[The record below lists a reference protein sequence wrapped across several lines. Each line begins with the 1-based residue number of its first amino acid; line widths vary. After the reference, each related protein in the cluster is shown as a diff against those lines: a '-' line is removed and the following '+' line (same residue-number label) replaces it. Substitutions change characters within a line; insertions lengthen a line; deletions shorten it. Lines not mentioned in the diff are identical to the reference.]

1 MLCDKAYRLN
11 YLDTLVR
18 PQFLEAYL
26 NAPDTQRLI
35 EVNKSG
41 INDSGLNLKQEQF
54 LALPLWLPSIA
65 EQAEIVRILD
75 EKLEAADALE
85 AEIDAA
91 LARADALR
99 QSILKKAFS
108 GQLVPQAPS
117 DEPAAALLERIKAQH
132 TAAQKTKKKRKAIV

>member
-11 YLDTLVR
+11 FLKKLVL
-18 PQFLEAYL
+18 PEFLEAYL
-26 NAPDTQRLI
+26 NAPDTQRRI
-35 EVNKSG
+35 EVIKSG

-54 LALPLWLPSIA
+54 LALDFWLPSLA

-75 EKLEAADALE
+75 AGLEAADALE

-91 LARADALR
+91 LTRADALR

-108 GQLVPQAPS
+108 GQLVPQDPN
-117 DEPAAALLERIKAQH
+117 DEPASALLERIKKAR
-132 TAAQKTKKKRKAIV
+132 TKAPARNRRKTPA